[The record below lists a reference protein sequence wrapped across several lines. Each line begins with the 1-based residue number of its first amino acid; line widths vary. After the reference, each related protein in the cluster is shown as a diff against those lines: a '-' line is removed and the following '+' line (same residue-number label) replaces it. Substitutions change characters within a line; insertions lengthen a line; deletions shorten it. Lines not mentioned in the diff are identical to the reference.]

1 MGNFSNALSNAAG
14 VNRLGGAARNW
25 RGVWSSISE
34 RLHRRCGASSR
45 LALVEK
51 ISVAPRQSVALIE
64 VDGEK
69 LLVGLS
75 PAESP
80 RFFQL
85 KAGQSRFS
93 KEIDRE
99 IPIEGTVA

>member
-1 MGNFSNALSNAAG
+1 MGDFANALSIAAG
-14 VNRLGGAARNW
+14 VNRLTGAGRNW
-25 RGVWSSISE
+25 HGVWRSISE
-34 RLHRRCGASSR
+34 RLHRRCSAPSR

-51 ISVAPRQSVALIE
+51 ISVAPRQSIALIE

-69 LLVGLS
+69 VLVGLS

-85 KAGQSRFS
+85 KAGQSRLS
-93 KEIDRE
+93 KEMDRK
-99 IPIEGTVA
+99 IPLEGTVA